1 VTSVTENDAEKQ
13 IIDWLRSVKKRG
25 PQDIP
30 IIILFNKI
38 DKVDERKIDSKK
50 ISEITETLKGKVC
63 KMAKK
68 LFYFHFVKIK

>member
-1 VTSVTENDAEKQ
+1 MTSVTENDAEKQ